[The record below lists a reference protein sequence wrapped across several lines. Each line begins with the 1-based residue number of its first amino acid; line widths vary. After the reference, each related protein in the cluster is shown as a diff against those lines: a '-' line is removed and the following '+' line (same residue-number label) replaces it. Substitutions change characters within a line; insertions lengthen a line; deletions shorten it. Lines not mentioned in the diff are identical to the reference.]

1 MSDLLRGM
9 SGEVRHGYEIS
20 FFLGTGA
27 VLGCN
32 SAETGVSRQAGSTF
46 ESLTSWIGQEGGVLD
61 TFTMTGWDP
70 ACHTI
75 KSRSGLPRNAYFR

>member
-32 SAETGVSRQAGSTF
+32 SAEIDVSRQAGSTF
-46 ESLTSWIGQEGGVLD
+46 ESLTRWVPAGHGERVRI
-61 TFTMTGWDP
+61 TAFRANP
-70 ACHTI
+70 AC
-75 KSRSGLPRNAYFR
+75 

>member
-9 SGEVRHGYEIS
+9 SGEVRHGYEIR

-32 SAETGVSRQAGSTF
+32 SAEIDVSRQARSAF
-46 ESLTSWIGQEGGVLD
+46 DS
-61 TFTMTGWDP
+61 MTRWVSASCGERVQNPAFLAKP
-70 ACHTI
+70 ACYTF
-75 KSRSGLPRNAYFR
+75 KKVFYSRNLG